1 MLILLIG
8 ISWMLKIEN
17 GILVLEDIN
26 EYFFRVE
33 RMLLQF
39 YYAGI
44 LLRQKAIIFG
54 SFSGSTFNDYDVG
67 YNLELVYAFLRFR
80 LSILFIIG
88 FDFGYE

>member
-8 ISWMLKIEN
+8 ILWMLKIEN

-26 EYFFRVE
+26 EYFFWVE
-33 RMLLQF
+33 CMLLQF
-39 YYAGI
+39 YYVGI
-44 LLRQKAIIFG
+44 LLCQKVIIFG

-67 YNLELVYAFLRFR
+67 YNLELVYVFLCFC
-80 LSILFIIG
+80 LLILFIIG